1 MEELV
6 RIAGLSHGTGVW
18 LGNAQDL
25 VLGGV
30 ATLSQVVCTRDD
42 IMNYLISINMEPS
55 KAFKIMESVRKGY
68 GLTEEMEEDMRAVN
82 TPEWFF
88 SSCKKIGYMFPR
100 AHAAAYVMM
109 AFRIAW
115 YKVHRP
121 EAFYAVYFTV
131 RADAFDVSMAL
142 GGEDKV
148 LRNIK
153 AIKDKGNK
161 AEKKEQDLL
170 VILEVVYEMNRRGI
184 KLMNVDIYKSD
195 ATRFL
200 IEDGALRPPFSA
212 VAGVGTAAAESIGSA
227 DRSVPFNSIE
237 DFRLRT
243 KANSGVVDKLKE
255 LGCFDGMAESN
266 QVSFF

>member
-1 MEELV
+1 M
-6 RIAGLSHGTGVW
+6 
-18 LGNAQDL
+18 
-25 VLGGV
+25 LGGI

-42 IMNYLISINMEPS
+42 IMNYLISIKMEPS
-55 KAFKIMESVRKGY
+55 KAFKIMESVRKGK
-68 GLTEEMEEDMRAVN
+68 GLTEEMEENMREVN

-115 YKVHRP
+115 YKVHMP
-121 EAFYAVYFTV
+121 EAFYAVYFSV

-142 GGEDKV
+142 GGEERV

-153 AIKDKGNK
+153 AIRDKGNK
-161 AEKKEQDLL
+161 AEQKEQDLL

-184 KLMNVDIYKSD
+184 KLLNVDIYKSD
-195 ATRFL
+195 ATKFT
-200 IEDGALRPPFSA
+200 IEKDGLRPPFSA
-212 VAGVGTAAAESIGSA
+212 VAGVGVTAAEGIGAA
-227 DRSVPFNSIE
+227 DRSIPFNSIE
-237 DFRLRT
+237 DFRART
-243 KANSGVVDKLKE
+243 KANSGVVDKLRE
-255 LGCFDGMAESN
+255 LGCFDGLAESN